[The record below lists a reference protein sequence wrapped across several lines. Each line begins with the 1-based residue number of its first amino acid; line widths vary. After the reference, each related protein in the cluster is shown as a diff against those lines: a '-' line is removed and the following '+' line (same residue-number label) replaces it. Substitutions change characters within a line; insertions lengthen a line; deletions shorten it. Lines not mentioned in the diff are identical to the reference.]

1 MGQALSGDKRTL
13 RKANKDVFEKTIAEF
28 RNATT
33 EASETTSDA
42 TRSVVVFARKRPITE
57 LELQDGEFDAVTV
70 RAAARGEV
78 VIHDAQFKSTSSTD
92 MTFGASHCSLT
103 HCSFVFD
110 EAFSENCDNDTV
122 YKATA
127 QPLLRSLL
135 RGDIS
140 VATIFMFGQTGSGK
154 TYTMNSLLERFMADV
169 LGGSEVAIS
178 LSIFEIAGRSCR
190 DLLAD
195 ENDATVRML
204 EDSEGGVQVVG
215 ARCVSVNDATQWLSH
230 LQAARGRRAT
240 QGTGVHAQSSR
251 SHAVYKLFLTDP
263 RGQGRSLICVD
274 LAGSEWSKDS
284 DLHDGARMK
293 ECIQINQSLMVLKQ
307 CIRLRREVRGGQAS
321 QDAESNAASL
331 HMPFRESLLTR
342 LLKDAFT
349 LPSSHSRTIVV
360 ATVSP
365 SSGDTEHSLST
376 LKHAS
381 LMDDAARCFR
391 SNTVELGRIQANLAP
406 QTAAQKAKGMS
417 AEQKRRDAKKRQA
430 LAFTWKMVTT
440 VLSSN
445 NVSYDDLQRLCI
457 DAGLGGSD
465 SYLSENNLKDICA
478 SVQTGQPEVYGKYLQ
493 FVEFE
498 SFVELASQRS
508 GLMVSK
514 IIQPLQAVLLT
525 KMEDGAYKDW
535 FATQV
540 L

>member
-1 MGQALSGDKRTL
+1 MGQTLSGDKRTL
-13 RKANKDVFEKTIAEF
+13 RKANKDVFEKVIAEF
-28 RNATT
+28 RNGTT
-33 EASETTSDA
+33 EASEPSSQA
-42 TRSVVVFARKRPITE
+42 IRSVVVYARKRPITE
-57 LELQDGEFDAVTV
+57 LELQDGEFDAVTM
-70 RAAARGEV
+70 RTAARGEV

-92 MTFGASHCSLT
+92 MTFGVSHCSLT
-103 HCSFVFD
+103 HSSFIFD

-127 QPLLRSLL
+127 QPLLRSLSH
-135 RGDIS
+135 GDIS

-154 TYTMNSLLERFMADV
+154 TYTMNALLERFMSDI
-169 LGGSEVAIS
+169 LGDSEVALS

-204 EDSEGGVQVVG
+204 EDSEGGVQLLG
-215 ARCVSVNDATQWLSH
+215 ARCESVNDATQWLAH
-230 LQAARGRRAT
+230 LQAACCRRAT
-240 QGTGVHAQSSR
+240 HGTGVHAQSSR
-251 SHAVYKLFLTDP
+251 SHAVYKLVLNYP
-263 RGQGRSLICVD
+263 GGESRSLTCVD

-307 CIRLRREVRGGQAS
+307 CIRLRRDVIDGQAS
-321 QDAESNAASL
+321 QDGESNSGTL

-349 LPSSHSRTIVV
+349 LPASHSRTIVV

-365 SSGDTEHSLST
+365 SSGDTEHTLST

-381 LMDDAARCFR
+381 LLDDAARCFR
-391 SNTVELGRIQANLAP
+391 SKTAELGRIQVNLAP
-406 QTAAQKAKGMS
+406 QTAAQKAKTMS
-417 AEQKRRDAKKRQA
+417 TEQKRRDAKKRQA
-430 LAFTWKMVTT
+430 LAFTWKMLTT
-440 VLSSN
+440 VLASN
-445 NVSYDDLQRLCI
+445 NVAYDELQRLFA
-457 DAGLGGSD
+457 DAGLAGSAA
-465 SYLSENNLKDICA
+465 SLSEDSLKDICT
-478 SVQTGQPEVYGKYLQ
+478 SVQAEQPEADHQYLQ

-498 SFVELASQRS
+498 SFMELASQGS

-514 IIQPLQAVLLT
+514 IIKPLQATLLT